1 MRTKLLMA
9 CCLLLLAGCADD
21 SRFRVPL
28 STDDPPPANAG
39 ADSGCMQEC
48 LGENADA
55 GFCHDRCAK

>member
-9 CCLLLLAGCADD
+9 CSLLLLAGCAED

-28 STDDPPPANAG
+28 STDDPPPSNATR
-39 ADSGCMQEC
+39 DSSCMQDC
-48 LGENADA
+48 LADGSNP